1 MKKLFHTLSLL
12 IAIGAL
18 GTLSGCELYFG
29 GHGGSGGGND
39 SWNYCGSD
47 GYYSCQGDNCTWV
60 SATCPAGQ
68 GSGSGSGQGSGYEC
82 TMSTDCAAGCYCAN
96 GTCNEG
102 GFCTSDSDCGT
113 GFHCN
118 TDRSSCEPNP
128 TQPPG
133 CKSDADCNVGGGQF
147 CDVPTGT
154 CTQGSCAG
162 DVTCNTVAPTCASG
176 SVPLIYNGCYT
187 GGCLATD
194 ACSAAPV
201 CAHINDEPNCLDRA
215 DCTAVY
221 VGLNCTNSQT
231 GQSCHSGD
239 AGCTCAS
246 FSFDH
251 CATTNANGARM
262 VIEYKGKLLDASQ
275 LILH

>member
-1 MKKLFHTLSLL
+1 MKKLFHSLSLL

-29 GHGGSGGGND
+29 GHGGGSGD
-39 SWNYCGSD
+39 TWNYCGSD
-47 GYYSCQGDNCTWV
+47 GYYQCSGDNCTWV
-60 SATCPAGQ
+60 SSTCPAGQ
-68 GSGSGSGQGSGYEC
+68 GSGSGFEC
-82 TMSTDCAAGCYCAN
+82 TMSTDCAAGCYCAS
-96 GTCNEG
+96 GTCEEG
-102 GFCTSDSDCGT
+102 GFCTTDGDCGT

-118 TDRSSCEPNP
+118 TGRSSCEPNP
-128 TQPPG
+128 PQPPG
-133 CKSDADCNVGGGQF
+133 CKVDSDCNQNGGQF

-162 DVTCNTVAPTCASG
+162 DITCNTVAPTCAVG

-194 ACSAAPV
+194 TCSDAPV
-201 CAHINDEPNCLDRA
+201 CGHINDEGNCLDRA

-221 VGLNCTNSQT
+221 VGLNCTNAQT
-231 GQSCHSGD
+231 GQACHSGD
-239 AGCTCAS
+239 AGCTCQS

-251 CATTNANGARM
+251 CSAPNAGNARIVVEYNGHQ
-262 VIEYKGKLLDASQ
+262 IDASQ